1 MAVDHGM
8 LMKIS
13 KMSLRAVHGTDIL
26 LSTIVDM
33 HKDGSQVEEL
43 LWKLRSFALEWGT
56 LRDQL
61 CKGKMHLGATLSE
74 MAAAIRRLGD
84 AWVCSNISELFDS
97 EICKKLK
104 RLEYRLKGDALLIE
118 TLAVFSNETQ
128 DSSVIRQ
135 IREIACTMCTPSVTD
150 NDKHT
155 SISRDI
161 LYPW

>member
-1 MAVDHGM
+1 MTVDREM

-13 KMSLRAVHGTDIL
+13 KMSLRAVHGTGAL
-26 LSTIVDM
+26 LSIIVDM
-33 HKDGSQVEEL
+33 HKDGSRVEEL
-43 LWKLRSFALEWGT
+43 LWKLRSFVLEWKS

-61 CKGKMHLGATLSE
+61 CAGKMLLGATLSE
-74 MAAAIRRLGD
+74 MAASIRRLGD
-84 AWVCSNISELFDS
+84 AWVSSHINEFFDG

-104 RLEYRLKGDALLIE
+104 KLEYRLKGDALLIE
-118 TLAVFSNETQ
+118 TLAVFSNDTQ
-128 DSSVIRQ
+128 DSSVTRQ
-135 IREIACTMCTPSVTD
+135 IREIACTMCAPPVTD